1 MEIETLDYARMS
13 EEAMAAA
20 DRASTLEECQAHLD
34 RAVRLAQLGCMQ
46 WRRPNVVEFTSIERR
61 DRTPG

>member
-1 MEIETLDYARMS
+1 MEIETLDYAQMS

-34 RAVRLAQLGCMQ
+34 RAMRFAQLACFEQ
-46 WRRPNVVEFTSIERR
+46 RRPGRSNVVEIATARR
-61 DRTPG
+61 SAG